1 VVGGPCVGKTSCIQ
15 MLLRTLGAASDD
27 NDDGGG
33 SGGGG
38 SSVHRELRLNPMS
51 MTVDQLLGRFDEAT
65 SDWADGVFPVL
76 LRRANRMTRGLSC
89 AVHLQCRVCAAVSS
103 LSRTR
108 TNRLRRLD
116 SVLVRVNLLLNLNLN
131 EN

>member
-27 NDDGGG
+27 DDDGGG

-103 LSRTR
+103 LSRT
-108 TNRLRRLD
+108 NRLRRLD

>member
-1 VVGGPCVGKTSCIQ
+1 

-27 NDDGGG
+27 DDDGGG

-103 LSRTR
+103 LSRT
-108 TNRLRRLD
+108 NRLRRLD